1 MKYKISIITINY
13 NDKSGLDKTIKSVAG
28 QTFRDFEFIVIDGG
42 STDGSAALIEQNRDK
57 ISYWISEKD
66 SGVFNAMNKGIKAA
80 TGDFVI
86 FMNGGDC
93 FYNTSV
99 LEEIMPQLTAEFD
112 IYYGDNYK
120 VSPKSKRLKT
130 YPEKLNFSFFY
141 TSAINHQSAFIRKS
155 LFEENFYY
163 NEEFK
168 IASDWE
174 FFAYTIC
181 YKNVPYKYLKKTIA
195 EYDFTGISSNPKFSE
210 LFQKEKL
217 QSIQN
222 YFPAFSEDYKEVSE
236 LNSKRFLQFQYI
248 KQHKIA
254 WKFLKA
260 FLSILL
266 LFLPK
271 ISKEKDSDKN

>member
-1 MKYKISIITINY
+1 MNKRVSIITINY
-13 NDKSGLDKTIKSVAG
+13 NDKTGLDKTIKSVAE
-28 QTFRDFEFIVIDGG
+28 QTFKDFEFIVIDGG
-42 STDGSAALIEQNRDK
+42 STDGSAALIEQNIDK

-66 SGVFNAMNKGIKAA
+66 SGVFNAMNKGIRAA
-80 TGDFVI
+80 NGEFVI

-93 FYNTSV
+93 FYNASV
-99 LEEIMPQLTAEFD
+99 LEEVLPELSAEFD

-120 VSPKSKRLKT
+120 VNPNSKRLKT

-155 LFEENFYY
+155 LFDENFYY

-174 FFAYTIC
+174 FFVYTIC
-181 YKNVPYKYLKKTIA
+181 YKNVSYKYLKKTIA

-217 QSIQN
+217 QSIQK
-222 YFPAFSEDYKEVSE
+222 YFPAFLEDYKEVSE

-254 WKFLKA
+254 WRFLKA

-271 ISKEKDSDKN
+271 ISKETNPDKN